1 MSKKN
6 LPKVTKISFET
17 IFKIWSEHLWND
29 RRTPIKHISSMLY
42 LGGYDMSIYNNDP
55 TFFAIKVNDK
65 VVAVNSGHMT
75 IDGYYRSRGLW
86 VDEQHRKKGFTYL
99 LFDALYNHAIT
110 EKSKYIW
117 SYPRLN
123 SVGAYVK
130 NGFTISSVIEENE
143 LGPHYYVIRKVS
155 PHAKYEFEADDTN
168 H

>member
-1 MSKKN
+1 MKMSKKN

-17 IFKIWSEHLWND
+17 IFQIWSEHLWNG
-29 RRTPIKHISSMLY
+29 RTTPIKHISSMLY

-55 TFFAIKVNDK
+55 TFFAIKVDGK

-86 VDEQHRKKGFTYL
+86 VDEQHRKKGYTYL
-99 LFDALYNHAIT
+99 LFDALCEQASV

-143 LGPHYYVIRKVS
+143 LGPHCYVVRSVS
-155 PHAKYEFEADDTN
+155 HHQSNVKSSL
-168 H
+168 